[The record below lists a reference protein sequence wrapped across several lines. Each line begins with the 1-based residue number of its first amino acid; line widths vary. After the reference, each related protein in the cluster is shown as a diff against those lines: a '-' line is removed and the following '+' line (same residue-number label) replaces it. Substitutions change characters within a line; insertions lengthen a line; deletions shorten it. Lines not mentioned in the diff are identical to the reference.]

1 MKKLKDIID
10 CDYDTLI
17 FDITTDSR
25 RVKPGFLFVATRGFN
40 IDHFDFIDDAIDN
53 GAVAIIT
60 NRIINVSV
68 PVVVVDNIN
77 DALVSICQKFYNIY
91 PDDFSFI
98 GITGTDGKTTTSSII
113 KQLLNPSFKTAYIGT
128 NGLEIG
134 KYCTTTD
141 NTTPCVEDLYGIFC
155 SINERNCKDIVMEV
169 SSEALL
175 HKRVDSISY
184 DIVGFTNITEDH
196 LNVHKSIDNY
206 IKSKEHLVDLLK
218 FDGYLILNGDDI
230 NCKDITYRNMY
241 TYGFNS
247 DNDYVIS
254 NVNNCKENV
263 SFDILFD
270 GQVYSV
276 VSPLSGKYNIYN
288 VTLAF
293 IICVLKGID
302 ADLLIKRIGNLS
314 PIYGRREFLNFGQK
328 FDIVLDYAHTFNGI
342 KNLVGSFDG
351 YNRIILV
358 TGAAGGR
365 EKEKRQMIGKFLLDN
380 VSFVIFTMDDPRYE
394 NPRDIID
401 DMLEDTDSNNYE
413 IIIDRT
419 KAIYH
424 ALDLAFDNDLVL
436 VIGKGRDNYMAIMDK
451 KIKYCDYDVIK
462 SYFKS

>member
-1 MKKLKDIID
+1 MKKLKEIID
-10 CDYDTLI
+10 CNYDTLI
-17 FDITTDSR
+17 FGITTDSR
-25 RVKPGFLFVATRGFN
+25 RIKPGYLFVATKGFN
-40 IDHFDFIDDAIDN
+40 IDHFDFIDDAIDK
-53 GAVAIIT
+53 GAAAIIT
-60 NRIINVSV
+60 DRIINVSI
-68 PVVVVDNIN
+68 PVVVVDNI
-77 DALVSICQKFYNIY
+77 DDILVTVCQKFYDVYSN
-91 PDDFSFI
+91 DFSFI
-98 GITGTDGKTTTSSII
+98 GITGTDGKTTTSSVI
-113 KQLLNPSFKTAYIGT
+113 KQLLNLNFKTAYIGT

-134 KYCTTTD
+134 KYCTTTN
-141 NTTPCVEDLYGIFC
+141 NTTPCVEELYRIFY
-155 SINERNCKDIVMEV
+155 SIKEKNCKDIVMEV

-206 IKSKEHLVDLLK
+206 VKSKEHLVDLLK

-230 NCKDITYRNMY
+230 NCKNITYRNMY

-254 NVNNCKENV
+254 NVNDCKDYV
-263 SFDILFD
+263 SFDISFD
-270 GQVYSV
+270 GKVYSI

-302 ADLLIKRIGNLS
+302 AGLLIDRIKTLS
-314 PIYGRREFLNFGQK
+314 PVYGRREFLNFNQK

-342 KNLVGSFDG
+342 KNLVNSFHG
-351 YNRIILV
+351 YDKVILV

-365 EKEKRQMIGKFLLDN
+365 EKEKREIIGKFLLDN
-380 VSFVIFTMDDPRYE
+380 VSFVVFTMDDPRYE
-394 NPRDIID
+394 DPRDIID
-401 DMLEDTDSNNYE
+401 DMLKNAETDNYE

-419 KAIYH
+419 KAIHY
-424 ALDLAFDNDLVL
+424 ALDIASDNDLVL

-462 SYFKS
+462 SYFDS